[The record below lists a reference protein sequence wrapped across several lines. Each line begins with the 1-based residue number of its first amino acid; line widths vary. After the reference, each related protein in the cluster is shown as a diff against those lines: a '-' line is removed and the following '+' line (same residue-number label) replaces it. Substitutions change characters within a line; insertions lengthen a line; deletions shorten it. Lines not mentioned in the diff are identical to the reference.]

1 MSMSDATRDA
11 VEVTELLQQLIRNQC
26 VNDGTAESGHEQRSA
41 DVLRNVL
48 EGPGIDVETFEPTPG
63 RTSLVARIE
72 GSKPDA
78 PTLMLMGHTDVV
90 PATEGWTRDPFGGE
104 LVDGFVWGRG
114 AVDMLNLTASMAV
127 ATRKL
132 ADTGWKPDGTL
143 LYFAVADE
151 EALGNHGAGYMAAR
165 ETDAVR
171 ADYVITESGGIPM
184 PGPNGTKLP
193 VIVGEKGAYWCRLV
207 VKGTPGH
214 GSQPLR
220 TDNALVTAAE
230 VVRRLDEYRPETQI
244 HDVWRR
250 FVEAMFPGELAD
262 MLKDPV
268 QLQGLLDTLPVALAR
283 QAHACTHTTFA
294 PTVMHGGHKTNV
306 IPDRVELE
314 VDIRTLPGQTGPEI
328 RAMLDEVLSQPVGS
342 GDTTPLADRVTV
354 EVITDENSTAS
365 PVDTPLWDSLN
376 RVSNA
381 LVPGGAELVP
391 FLTVGATDARFFRR
405 MGIPAYGYGLFS
417 SHLSFEDYG
426 TMFHGDDERVD
437 VESLRLSTE
446 LWQAVS
452 KDLLGG

>member
-1 MSMSDATRDA
+1 MVDTTTG
-11 VEVTELLQQLIRNQC
+11 EVTELLQQLIRNAC
-26 VNDGTAESGHEQRSA
+26 VNDGTVESGHEARSC
-41 DVLRNVL
+41 DVLQTLL
-48 EGPGIDVETFEPTPG
+48 EGPGIDIETFEPTPG
-63 RTSLVARIE
+63 RKSLVARIE
-72 GSKPDA
+72 GTNPQA

-90 PATEGWTRDPFGGE
+90 PATEGWTRDPFGGD

-114 AVDMLNLTASMAV
+114 AVDMLNLTASMAL

-132 ADTGWKPDGTL
+132 ADTGWKPEGTL
-143 LYFAVADE
+143 IYFAVADE
-151 EALGNHGAGYMAAR
+151 EALGYHGAGWMADN

-184 PGPNGTKLP
+184 PTPNGTRLP
-193 VIVGEKGAYWCRLV
+193 VIVGEKGTYWCKLT

-230 VVRRLDEYRPETQI
+230 VVRRLNEYQPETMI
-244 HDVWRR
+244 HDIWRR
-250 FVEAMFPGELAD
+250 FVEGMFPTEFAE
-262 MLKDPV
+262 
-268 QLQGLLDTLPVALAR
+268 QLLDPASLRQLVQTLPVALAR

-294 PTVMHGGHKTNV
+294 PTVMHGGTKTNV

-314 VDIRTLPGQTGPEI
+314 VDIRTLPGQTGADI
-328 RAMLDEVLSQPVGS
+328 RTMLDEVLAGPGGEGS
-342 GDTTPLADRVTV
+342 LSDRVTI
-354 EVITDENSTAS
+354 EVITDETSTAS
-365 PVDTPLWDSLN
+365 PIDTPLWDSLS

-381 LVPGGAELVP
+381 LVPGGAECIP

-417 SHLSFEDYG
+417 TNLSFEDYG

-446 LWQAVS
+446 LWQAVGH
-452 KDLLGG
+452 DLLGG